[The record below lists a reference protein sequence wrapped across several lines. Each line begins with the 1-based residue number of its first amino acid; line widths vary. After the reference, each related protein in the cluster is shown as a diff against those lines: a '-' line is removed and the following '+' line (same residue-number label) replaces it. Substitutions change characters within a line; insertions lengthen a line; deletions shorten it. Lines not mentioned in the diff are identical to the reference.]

1 MSSILDSNDLQGDG
15 DLEDTVQA
23 FLSSVVDA
31 YGGSEVV
38 FIPNIFHKIILV
50 IGLAVL
56 LIVPNVPSY
65 FLFLPICVFLIGWS
79 SLDE

>member
-15 DLEDTVQA
+15 DLEGTVQA

-31 YGGSEVV
+31 YGGGEVV
-38 FIPNIFHKIILV
+38 FIPNIFHKIILI

-56 LIVPNVPSY
+56 LIVPNVPRY
-65 FLFLPICVFLIGWS
+65 FLFLPICVFFNRMEQS
-79 SLDE
+79 